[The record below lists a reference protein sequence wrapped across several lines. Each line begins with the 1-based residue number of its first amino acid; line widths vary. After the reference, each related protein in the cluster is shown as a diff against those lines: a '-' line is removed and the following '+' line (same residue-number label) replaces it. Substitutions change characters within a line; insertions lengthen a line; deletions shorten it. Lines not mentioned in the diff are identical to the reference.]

1 MTETENTISDRLYA
15 ALELAF
21 RLHGRD
27 ARKSSRAPVM
37 AHLLSVCAMVQHES
51 DDEDEAVA
59 ALLHDALEDKPND
72 GKTREEILERFG
84 ERVLRIIEIS
94 TDTPPDYMGGP
105 KPEWKLRNQAY
116 IDHIRETDPGL
127 LRVTVADK
135 VDNARAI
142 LADHR
147 QVGDEVWQRFTT
159 RSKMDQQWYYTK
171 SLEAYDVVR
180 FKGGMLEDLRQLV
193 AKINAL

>member
-105 KPEWKLRNQAY
+105 PWQTKWITRAPSWRITGRSVMKSGRGS
-116 IDHIRETDPGL
+116 RPG
-127 LRVTVADK
+127 
-135 VDNARAI
+135 
-142 LADHR
+142 
-147 QVGDEVWQRFTT
+147 
-159 RSKMDQQWYYTK
+159 
-171 SLEAYDVVR
+171 
-180 FKGGMLEDLRQLV
+180 
-193 AKINAL
+193 AKWISSGITPNH